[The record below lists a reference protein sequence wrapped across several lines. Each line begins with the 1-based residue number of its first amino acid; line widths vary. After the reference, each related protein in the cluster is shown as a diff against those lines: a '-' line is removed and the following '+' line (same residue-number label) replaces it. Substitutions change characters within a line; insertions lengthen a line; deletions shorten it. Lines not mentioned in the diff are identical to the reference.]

1 MALNLRLGKMFSEMS
16 PTIRYIIISLIFFHI
31 LIFSVYVGF
40 LVIENMKERS
50 AANKQPRSKKLK
62 KD

>member
-16 PTIRYIIISLIFFHI
+16 PTIRYIIILLIFFHI